1 MSIELLYI
9 IPIIALV
16 AFTFI
21 ISFFAQKRSAEQQQN
36 KNLVREVQ
44 QFNEGKLITAQR
56 STDERLDDFERTVAS
71 INKAL
76 FNQQKVIE
84 KFQEENSTYNSEI
97 DNLKKKLREMHK
109 EYDIVVSENYSLRA
123 KFNTLA
129 KKTEPEAEARLGQ
142 NARHSEPEAYI
153 SLQTSQPK
161 PGYEVTMSVFDDT
174 KILSQ
179 MSNLDDTKEIDI
191 SEFMK

>member
-21 ISFFAQKRSAEQQQN
+21 ISFFAQKKSAEQQKDKKLAN
-36 KNLVREVQ
+36 EVQ
-44 QFNEGKLITAQR
+44 QFNEGKLITAHR
-56 STDERLDDFERTVAS
+56 STDERLDDFEKTVTS

-84 KFQEENSTYNSEI
+84 KFQQENSSYNGEI

-123 KFNTLA
+123 KFKTLT
-129 KKTEPEAEARLGQ
+129 KKPDPEAQLGQ
-142 NARHSEPEAYI
+142 NARFNEPEAFI
-153 SLQTSQPK
+153 SMNTSQPK
-161 PGYEVTMSVFDDT
+161 PGYEVKMSLFDDT

-191 SEFMK
+191 SEFFK

>member
-9 IPIIALV
+9 VPIIALV

-21 ISFFAQKRSAEQQQN
+21 ISFFAQKRSAEQERD
-36 KNLVREVQ
+36 KKLVKEVQ
-44 QFNEGKLITAQR
+44 QFNEGKLITTQR
-56 STDERLDDFERTVAS
+56 STDERLDDFERTVTS

-84 KFQEENSTYNSEI
+84 KFQQENSTYNGEI

-129 KKTEPEAEARLGQ
+129 KKTEPEAQLGQ
-142 NARHSEPEAYI
+142 NARHSEPEAFI
-153 SLQTSQPK
+153 SLHTSQPK
-161 PGYEVTMSVFDDT
+161 PGYEMNMSVFDDT

>member
-9 IPIIALV
+9 VPIIALV

-21 ISFFAQKRSAEQQQN
+21 ISFYAQRKSVEQHQD
-36 KNLVREVQ
+36 KKLAVEVR

-56 STDERLDDFERTVAS
+56 STDERLDDFEKTVAS

-84 KFQEENSTYNSEI
+84 NFQQENSAYNGEI

-123 KFNTLA
+123 KFKTLT
-129 KKTEPEAEARLGQ
+129 KKPDPEAQLSQ
-142 NARHSEPEAYI
+142 NARHGEPEAFI
-153 SLQTSQPK
+153 SLHTSQPK
-161 PGYEVTMSVFDDT
+161 PSFEMNMSVFDDT
-174 KILSQ
+174 KTLSQ

>member
-9 IPIIALV
+9 VPIIALV

-21 ISFFAQKRSAEQQQN
+21 ISFFAQKKSAEQHGGKKLAN
-36 KNLVREVQ
+36 EVQ
-44 QFNEGKLITAQR
+44 QFNEGKLITSQR
-56 STDERLDDFERTVAS
+56 STDERLDDFENTVAS

-76 FNQQKVIE
+76 YNQQKVIE
-84 KFQEENSTYNSEI
+84 KFQQENSTYNGEI
-97 DNLKKKLREMHK
+97 DNLKKKLLEMHK

-123 KFNTLA
+123 KFKNLI
-129 KKTEPEAEARLGQ
+129 KKPDPEAQLGQ

-153 SLQTSQPK
+153 SLHTSQPK
-161 PGYEVTMSVFDDT
+161 PGYEMNMSVFDDT

>member
-1 MSIELLYI
+1 M
-9 IPIIALV
+9 
-16 AFTFI
+16 
-21 ISFFAQKRSAEQQQN
+21 
-36 KNLVREVQ
+36 
-44 QFNEGKLITAQR
+44 ITAQR
-56 STDERLDDFERTVAS
+56 STEERLDDFERTVAS

-142 NARHSEPEAYI
+142 NARHSEPEALYI
-153 SLQTSQPK
+153 LANVAA
-161 PGYEVTMSVFDDT
+161 EAR
-174 KILSQ
+174 L
-179 MSNLDDTKEIDI
+179 
-191 SEFMK
+191 

>member
-129 KKTEPEAEARLGQ
+129 KKTEPEARLRP

-161 PGYEVTMSVFDDT
+161 PGYEVTMSVFDNT

>member
-9 IPIIALV
+9 VPIIALV

-21 ISFFAQKRSAEQQQN
+21 ISFYAQKKSVEQQHD
-36 KNLVREVQ
+36 KKLAVEVQ

-56 STDERLDDFERTVAS
+56 STDERLDDFEKTVAS

-76 FNQQKVIE
+76 SNQQKVIE
-84 KFQEENSTYNSEI
+84 NFQQENSAYNGEI
-97 DNLKKKLREMHK
+97 DNLKNKLREMHK

-123 KFNTLA
+123 KFKSLT
-129 KKTEPEAEARLGQ
+129 KKTDAEAQLGP
-142 NARHSEPEAYI
+142 NARNNEPEAYI
-153 SLQTSQPK
+153 SLHTSQPK
-161 PGYEVTMSVFDDT
+161 PGYAMNMSVFDDT

-191 SEFMK
+191 SELMK

>member
-9 IPIIALV
+9 VPIIALV

-21 ISFFAQKRSAEQQQN
+21 ISFFAQKKSAEQQKDKKLAN
-36 KNLVREVQ
+36 EVQ

-56 STDERLDDFERTVAS
+56 SADERLDDFEKTVAS

-76 FNQQKVIE
+76 SNQQKVIE
-84 KFQEENSTYNSEI
+84 KFQQENSSYNGEI

-123 KFNTLA
+123 KFKNLT
-129 KKTEPEAEARLGQ
+129 KKPGPEAELGQ
-142 NARHSEPEAYI
+142 NARFSEPEAFI
-153 SLQTSQPK
+153 SLHTSQPK
-161 PGYEVTMSVFDDT
+161 PGYEMNMSLFNDT

>member
-9 IPIIALV
+9 VPIIALV

-21 ISFFAQKRSAEQQQN
+21 ISFYAQRKSVEQQQD
-36 KNLVREVQ
+36 KKLAVEVR

-56 STDERLDDFERTVAS
+56 STDERLDDFEKTVAS

-84 KFQEENSTYNSEI
+84 NFQQENSAYNGEI

-123 KFNTLA
+123 KFKTLT
-129 KKTEPEAEARLGQ
+129 KKPDPEAQLGQ
-142 NARHSEPEAYI
+142 NARHSEPEAFI
-153 SLQTSQPK
+153 SLHTSQPK
-161 PGYEVTMSVFDDT
+161 PSFEMNMSVFDDT

>member
-9 IPIIALV
+9 VPIIALV

-21 ISFFAQKRSAEQQQN
+21 ISLFAQKKSAEQQRD
-36 KNLVREVQ
+36 KSLAKEVQ
-44 QFNEGKLITAQR
+44 QFNEGKLITTQR
-56 STDERLDDFERTVAS
+56 TTEDRLDDFEKTVTS
-71 INKAL
+71 INNAL

-84 KFQEENSTYNSEI
+84 KFQQENSKYNGEI

-123 KFNTLA
+123 KFKNFS
-129 KKTEPEAEARLGQ
+129 KKPEPEAQLGQ
-142 NARHSEPEAYI
+142 NARFSEPEAFI
-153 SLQTSQPK
+153 SMHTSQPK
-161 PGYEVTMSVFDDT
+161 PGYEMNLSVFDDT
-174 KILSQ
+174 KVMSS

-191 SEFMK
+191 SDFLK

>member
-9 IPIIALV
+9 VPIIALV

-21 ISFFAQKRSAEQQQN
+21 ISFFAQKRSAEQERDQ
-36 KNLVREVQ
+36 KLTKEVQ
-44 QFNEGKLITAQR
+44 QFNEGKLITTQR
-56 STDERLDDFERTVAS
+56 STDERLDDFERTVTS

-84 KFQEENSTYNSEI
+84 KFQQENSTYNGEI

-129 KKTEPEAEARLGQ
+129 KKTEPEAQLGQ
-142 NARHSEPEAYI
+142 NARHSEPEAFI
-153 SLQTSQPK
+153 SLHTSQPK
-161 PGYEVTMSVFDDT
+161 PGYEMNMSVFDDT